1 MRNPAR
7 IDIFLEHAKIAAID
21 KAYGTNLSYHLKT
34 FEQGAYFGAYWK
46 SRPDLRFGQAIYNL
60 GYTEADLIYNK
71 EEHEILKAIGI
82 PLRNYYLVGVIADT
96 PEDARVAM
104 EEHKDKLST
113 YGLTPTDLDVCRKES
128 YRRTSIE
135 KMAMSKRKTLSAYLT
150 WKALEPKIQYIPLKY
165 VSEEHLQ
172 FQIDSPN
179 VGEEVKKI
187 FTDELQYRSK

>member
-34 FEQGAYFGAYWK
+34 FEQGAYLGAYWK
-46 SRPDLRFGQAIYNL
+46 KSPDMRFGQALYNL

-82 PLRNYYLVGVIADT
+82 PLRNYYLVGIIGET
-96 PEDARVAM
+96 PKAAKEAM
-104 EEHKDKLST
+104 EAHKDKLST
-113 YGLTPTDLDVCRKES
+113 YGLTTTDLEVCRKDS
-128 YRRTSIE
+128 YRGTPIE

-150 WKALEPKIQYIPLKY
+150 WKALEPKIQYIPLKS

-179 VGEEVKKI
+179 VSEEVKKI